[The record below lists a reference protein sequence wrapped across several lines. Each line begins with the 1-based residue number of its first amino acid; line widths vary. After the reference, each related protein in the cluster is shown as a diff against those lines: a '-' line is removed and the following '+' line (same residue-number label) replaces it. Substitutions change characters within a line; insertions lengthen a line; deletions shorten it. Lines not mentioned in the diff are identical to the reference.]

1 VSGQKLCDLHAHTT
15 ASDGDLSPA
24 ELVRLAVETGLSALG
39 VTDHDTVGGVAE
51 ALEAASETGLA
62 LAPGVEISAEFL
74 PGTLHMLGYFID
86 HEHPGLLE
94 ALEGMRGGRDVRNSK
109 IVGKLNDLGMSISMD
124 EVLAAAG
131 GDSISRNHIA
141 QVILDKGYCAE
152 RQEVFDM
159 YLAKGA
165 AAYFDRLRLGPRESI
180 ELIRDAGGLPVLAHP
195 YQTKLESEE
204 LENLVEELA
213 GYGLVGIEA
222 LYTKHSPEQ
231 TAHYLA
237 LAKRYD
243 LLVTGGS
250 DFHGNSKPDV
260 KLGVGCGNLE
270 VPLEMFET
278 LRSSAKK

>member
-1 VSGQKLCDLHAHTT
+1 MNKLCDLHAHTT
-15 ASDGDLSPA
+15 ASDGDLSPV
-24 ELVRLAVETGLSALG
+24 ELVNLAVETGLSALG
-39 VTDHDTVGGVAE
+39 VTDHDTVGGIAE
-51 ALEAASETGLA
+51 AIEAAKIAGLA
-62 LAPGVEISAEFL
+62 LAPGVEISAEFV

-86 HEHPGLLE
+86 HECPELLE

-109 IVGKLNDLGMSISMD
+109 IIGKLNDLGLSISMD

-141 QVILDKGYCAE
+141 QVILEKGYCAE
-152 RQEVFDM
+152 RQEVFDK

-165 AAYFDRLRLGPRESI
+165 AAYFDRLRYGPRESI
-180 ELIRDAGGLPVLAHP
+180 ELIRSAGGLPVLAHP
-195 YQTKLESEE
+195 YQTKLEGEE
-204 LENLVEELA
+204 LESLVEELT
-213 GYGLVGIEA
+213 GYGLAGIEA

-237 LAKRYD
+237 MAKRFG

-260 KLGVGCGNLE
+260 KLGSGHGELE
-270 VPLEMFET
+270 VPLELFER
-278 LRSSAKK
+278 LRKAAKK